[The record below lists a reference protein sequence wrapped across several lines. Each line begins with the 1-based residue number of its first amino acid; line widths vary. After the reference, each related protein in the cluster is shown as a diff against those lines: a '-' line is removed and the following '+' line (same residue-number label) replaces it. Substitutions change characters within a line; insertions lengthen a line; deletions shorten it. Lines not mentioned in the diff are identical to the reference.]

1 MTLAPGKQQLRF
13 IIKPMVFVLAIMPLT
28 LLCLRVLNIYG
39 AALGPNPIETV
50 QDYLGIWG
58 LRFIL
63 ISLAITPVAWLI
75 KKPWP
80 IRLRR
85 MLGLFAFTYCSLH
98 FLAWLVL
105 DQSLDISAIV
115 SDVIKRPFI
124 TLGTLA
130 LLLLIPLAVTSTKG
144 WQKRLGA
151 RWVNLHRLV
160 YPAAVLVCWHYY
172 WQVKLDTIDAL
183 VYCAVLGVLL
193 GVRLWKRKRL

>member
-151 RWVNLHRLV
+151 RWGNLHRLV

>member
-105 DQSLDISAIV
+105 DQSLDILS
-115 SDVIKRPFI
+115 
-124 TLGTLA
+124 
-130 LLLLIPLAVTSTKG
+130 LI
-144 WQKRLGA
+144 
-151 RWVNLHRLV
+151 H
-160 YPAAVLVCWHYY
+160 
-172 WQVKLDTIDAL
+172 I
-183 VYCAVLGVLL
+183 
-193 GVRLWKRKRL
+193 

>member
-1 MTLAPGKQQLRF
+1 MTLAPGKQQIRF
-13 IIKPMVFVLAIMPLT
+13 IIKPMVFVLAILPLI
-28 LLCLRVLNIYG
+28 LLCLRVLGIYG
-39 AALGPNPIETV
+39 ATLGPNPIETV

-63 ISLAITPVAWLI
+63 ISLSITPAAWLI

-105 DQSLDISAIV
+105 DQSLDISAII

-151 RWVNLHRLV
+151 RWTNLHRLV
-160 YPAAVLVCWHYY
+160 YPAAILICWHYY

-183 VYCAVLGVLL
+183 LYCAVLAVLL

>member
-1 MTLAPGKQQLRF
+1 MTLAPGKQQIRF
-13 IIKPMVFVLAIMPLT
+13 IIKPIVFVLAILPLT

-63 ISLAITPVAWLI
+63 ISLAITPAAWLI
-75 KKPWP
+75 KRPWP

-105 DQSLDISAIV
+105 DQSLDISAII

-144 WQKRLGA
+144 WQKRLGT
-151 RWVNLHRLV
+151 RWANLHRLV
-160 YPAAVLVCWHYY
+160 YPAAVLICWHYY

-183 VYCAVLGVLL
+183 FYCAALAVLL

>member
-28 LLCLRVLNIYG
+28 LLCLR

>member
-1 MTLAPGKQQLRF
+1 MTLVPGKQQIRF
-13 IIKPMVFVLAIMPLT
+13 IIKPIVFGLAMMPLA
-28 LLCLRVLNIYG
+28 LLCLRIFNIYG
-39 AALGPNPIETV
+39 TALGPNPIETV

-63 ISLAITPVAWLI
+63 ISLAITPTAWLI

-85 MLGLFAFTYCSLH
+85 MLGLFAFTYCLMH
-98 FLAWLVL
+98 FLAWLIL
-105 DQSLDISAIV
+105 DQSLDISAII
-115 SDVIKRPFI
+115 SDVVKRPFI

-144 WQKRLGA
+144 WQTRLGA
-151 RWVNLHRLV
+151 RWTNLHRLV
-160 YPAAVLVCWHYY
+160 YPAAILICWHYY

-183 VYCAVLGVLL
+183 FYCTVLAALL
-193 GVRLWKRKRL
+193 GVRLWKRRRL

>member
-13 IIKPMVFVLAIMPLT
+13 IIKPMVFVLAILPLT
-28 LLCLRVLNIYG
+28 LLCLRVLDIYG

-115 SDVIKRPFI
+115 NDVIKRPFI

-193 GVRLWKRKRL
+193 GARLWKRKRL